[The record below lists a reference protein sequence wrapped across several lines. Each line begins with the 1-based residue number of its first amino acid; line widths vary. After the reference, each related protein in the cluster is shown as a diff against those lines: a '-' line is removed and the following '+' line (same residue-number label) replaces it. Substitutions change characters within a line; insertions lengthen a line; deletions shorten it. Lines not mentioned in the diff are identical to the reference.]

1 MSRKFAVSLVATFA
15 AAAVGHYTH
24 ADAAVRFALACIA
37 VLFAAAFLGRAT
49 ESVAVYAGQRVGGFL
64 NATFGNA
71 AELIIALFLVKS
83 GFHSVVKASL
93 TGSVIGNLLLVLG
106 LSVLL
111 GGLRHRVQRFNPVL
125 AGHTVSLMMLALL
138 CLLLPAFFADRLA
151 AREQAVFSLVVAAV
165 MLAAYVCWLW
175 FSMVTHQKELEE
187 QTESADHGHTAPW
200 SKTQSIV
207 FLLAA
212 TGMIAFIS
220 EWLVNALETFTERF
234 GLSELFVG
242 AFLIAI
248 VGNAAEHSAAV
259 WLAMKN
265 KLGAAVEIAIG
276 SSLQIALFVS
286 PVLVFASFLFGRPM
300 DLIFDPAELTA
311 IGVAVFIA
319 ASVARDGRTDWF
331 EGVLLLALYVAL
343 GTAFFFL

>member
-1 MSRKFAVSLVATFA
+1 MGRWFRLSLVVSFV
-15 AAAVGHYTH
+15 AAAVAHYAH
-24 ADAAVRFALACIA
+24 ADATVRFVLACIA
-37 VLFAAAFLGRAT
+37 VLFAASFLGRAT
-49 ESVAVYAGQRVGGFL
+49 ESVAVHAGERIGGFL

-71 AELIIALFLVKS
+71 AELIIALFLVRN
-83 GFHSVVKASL
+83 GLHSVVKASL

-111 GGLRHRVQRFNPVL
+111 GGLKHRVQRFNAVL

-138 CLLLPAFFADRLA
+138 SLLLPAFFAGRLTG
-151 AREQAVFSLVVAAV
+151 REQAAFSLVVAVV
-165 MLAAYVCWLW
+165 MIAAYACWLW
-175 FSMVTHQKELEE
+175 FSMVTHKKELAEE
-187 QTESADHGHTAPW
+187 LIDHGTAPW
-200 SKTQSIV
+200 PKTTSV
-207 FLLAA
+207 VLLLVA
-212 TGMIAFIS
+212 TCMIAFVS
-220 EWLVNALETFTERF
+220 EWLVHALETVTARF

-265 KLGAAVEIAIG
+265 RLGAAVEIAIG
-276 SSLQIALFVS
+276 SSLQIALFVA

-319 ASVARDGRTDWF
+319 SSVARDGRTDWF

-343 GTAFFFL
+343 GTAFFFM